1 MVDIIGAPSAEAT
14 TRLSGMQKG
23 GGEKKEEERGE
34 RSLYSLLEE

>member
-1 MVDIIGAPSAEAT
+1 MVDIIGALSAEAT

-23 GGEKKEEERGE
+23 GGEEEERDE